1 MKAEVVDEHI
11 EKIQD
16 LQNYKQQEDKIST
29 SLFETTNKVG
39 TLKTC
44 EEILSFNDD
53 EDIDIYIDENCGL
66 LYKALID
73 QGVADALAARDV
85 DRSMNGDDS
94 HNSGTGVRRQA
105 PLAHEC
111 TYPDFIKCKP
121 LYFKGTKG
129 VVELTHCLKNETVSR
144 YKQLTDVGH
153 DVAYA
158 MTWTNLKKMMTDKYC
173 PRGEI
178 KKLEVEMWNLKVKGT
193 YVHSCSR
200 QARLRGKLDN
210 INQAQQQPPKKQGVA
225 IAYTAGSSKRKEY
238 AGTLPLCNK
247 CKFHHNGQCTVKCAN
262 SKRVGHL
269 TRGLRIPALTN
280 NQRNLTCNELESRHY
295 KK

>member
-1 MKAEVVDEHI
+1 MNHI
-11 EKIQD
+11 LPK
-16 LQNYKQQEDKIST
+16 
-29 SLFETTNKVG
+29 
-39 TLKTC
+39 
-44 EEILSFNDD
+44 EILRATTQRDTVSYYPKRYW
-53 EDIDIYIDENCGL
+53 EL
-66 LYKALID
+66 LPKEILGCLMGKWSLQGGDGGACKLLGDVIEVLGCFLEIL
-73 QGVADALAARDV
+73 GVADALAARDV